1 MGTSGVI
8 GSIQNGDISNAVGN
22 GISTIGLAAGGQPGQ
37 TLQSLGL
44 TATNLGNE
52 IVAGD
57 ASGAI
62 LAGTQGLANTLGTQ
76 NQGGQIV

>member
-1 MGTSGVI
+1 M
-8 GSIQNGDISNAVGN
+8 
-22 GISTIGLAAGGQPGQ
+22 
-37 TLQSLGL
+37 QSLGL

-76 NQGGQIV
+76 NQGGQIVQGLGTTAAGVT